1 VVVCGITRM
10 SSQIFFEVPIL
21 LLSLCCWITQLSQ
34 VYAQYVADVELEP
47 SMAFFILQLLLSTM
61 WIICATL
68 SMQWLVLITTCNGFL
83 CQISILFL
91 MHKTR
96 QRDQKMPTRSTCM
109 WPRRMARGRCW
120 FIRCTPT
127 SRNCRLRS
135 RKSGKKKRGPD
146 ARHKSA
152 TKENECRGLAG
163 SIACENTQ
171 CLPRNGTP
179 STILFTRPTCSRWAS
194 CASYRNHAVTTSRST
209 TLRFSSTVLCTRR
222 RKSS

>member
-1 VVVCGITRM
+1 MVVCGITRM

-96 QRDQKMPTRSTCM
+96 QRDHENAHKKYMHVASEDGTR
-109 WPRRMARGRCW
+109 
-120 FIRCTPT
+120 
-127 SRNCRLRS
+127 
-135 RKSGKKKRGPD
+135 
-146 ARHKSA
+146 
-152 TKENECRGLAG
+152 
-163 SIACENTQ
+163 
-171 CLPRNGTP
+171 
-179 STILFTRPTCSRWAS
+179 
-194 CASYRNHAVTTSRST
+194 
-209 TLRFSSTVLCTRR
+209 TVLVHTVHPHQ
-222 RKSS
+222 